1 MRKILTSFLIL
12 TLLAGISYADTLK
25 VGMLSKLNMS
35 EEEYSEFI
43 AAGRRARAWNFF
55 TSKAKAPEKIEF
67 HFFDTLLAMQLA
79 LNAGEIEE
87 MALPEAVANYIVN
100 ATGNYEVTS
109 IVRTLPAYLAFG
121 FKKGANPELLN
132 QFNDAILQMKE
143 DGTLAVLHAKY
154 IYDAGI
160 GDPEAIS
167 FRNFPNVDKTITVA
181 VTGDLPP
188 IDYVDAEGFAAGFNT
203 AVISEIGK
211 KLKVNINLV
220 NIDAGARAATLASGR
235 ADAVFWIQGHRDV
248 KRHSDIPEGI
258 ELSMPYYEWDE
269 FFYIAPVK
277 R

>member
-12 TLLAGISYADTLK
+12 TLLAGVSYADTLK
-25 VGMLSKLNMS
+25 VGILSKLNMT
-35 EEEYSEFI
+35 EEEYTQFI
-43 AAGRRARAWNFF
+43 AAGRQARAWNFF
-55 TSKAKAPEKIEF
+55 TSKQTAPEKIEF

-109 IVRTLPAYLAFG
+109 IARTLPAYLAFG
-121 FKKGANPELLN
+121 FKEGKDPELVK
-132 QFNDAILQMKE
+132 QFNDAILSMKE
-143 DGTLAVLHAKY
+143 DGALAVLYAKY

-160 GDPEAIS
+160 GDPEAVS
-167 FRNFPNVDKTITVA
+167 FRNFPNVDKTITIA
-181 VTGDLPP
+181 VTGDLPS

-203 AVISEIGK
+203 AVIAEIGRR
-211 KLKVNINLV
+211 LKVNINLV
-220 NIDAGARAATLASGR
+220 NIDAGARAATLASER

-248 KRHSDIPEGI
+248 KKHSDIPSGI
-258 ELSMPYYEWDE
+258 TLSLPYYEWDE
-269 FFYIAPVK
+269 FLYIAPVK

>member
-12 TLLAGISYADTLK
+12 TLLAGIASADTLK
-25 VGMLSKLNMS
+25 VGILSKLNMT

-43 AAGRRARAWNFF
+43 SVGRKAGAWNFF
-55 TSKAKAPEKIEF
+55 TSKATAPEKIEY

-100 ATGNYEVTS
+100 ATGNYKVTS
-109 IVRTLPAYLAFG
+109 IARTLPAYLAFG
-121 FKKGANPELLN
+121 FKAGGDPKLVQ
-132 QFNDAILQMKE
+132 QFNDAILSMKE
-143 DGTLAVLHAKY
+143 DGTLAILQGKF

-160 GDPEAIS
+160 GDPEAVE
-167 FRNFPNVDKTITVA
+167 FRKFGNVDRTITVA

-203 AVISEIGK
+203 AVIAEIGK
-211 KLKVNINLV
+211 RLKVNINLI

-248 KRHSDIPEGI
+248 KKHSDIPEGI
-258 ELSMPYYEWDE
+258 ELSTSYYEWDE